1 MEIIK
6 LNKRQ
11 NFADD
16 KKLNRTYIGFETL
29 INELKPKK
37 LPDNIVSSINQHIEE
52 INTTSFADKKLRRL
66 IEKKQGKIR
75 TLVEKELKIV
85 PKGYYLSIGIAVG
98 VAIGMMI
105 GTAIGLS
112 LDNIALMATGIPLGV
127 GVGLAIGAR
136 MDKKAFEEGRQLN
149 LEIKL

>member
-1 MEIIK
+1 MKIIELRQNASNDK
-6 LNKRQ
+6 QLNK
-11 NFADD
+11 
-16 KKLNRTYIGFETL
+16 TYLGFEKL
-29 INELKPKK
+29 LNELKKK
-37 LPDNIVSSINQHIEE
+37 EIPNNIVKSINQHIEE
-52 INTTSFADKKLRRL
+52 INSTSFTSKKL

-85 PKGYYLSIGIAVG
+85 PKGHYLSIGIALG

-105 GTAIGLS
+105 GTVIGLS
-112 LDNIALMATGIPLGV
+112 LDNIALMATGIPIGI
-127 GVGLAIGAR
+127 GIGLAIGAN